1 MRLRSF
7 QVKKFR
13 NVVDSGEVAVEE
25 QVTCLVGKNEAGKSA
40 LLEALY
46 LFNPAYNDEFNVED
60 QYPRWLNA
68 KDRRTGDLSEA
79 TPIAVEF
86 ELEDHETA
94 EVQDTLGAG
103 VLTSHSI
110 KVSRRY
116 GGSTDWSL
124 EWSEKA
130 AVANLLAEF
139 PSAVADVLNGDD
151 TVDGLRESLDALVPD
166 DEDPDDEDPDDEDP
180 DDEDPDDEDP
190 DDEDAD
196 DEDPKLS
203 SDDINAARAVL
214 TDKGLHDTDVLDRL
228 VRILEPH
235 LPKFFRFTEYSTLPG
250 RIDLSDLAS
259 DQHEGPGRTGLQ
271 AARALLALAGTALDQ
286 LRSDDYELRRG
297 ELEAVQIDLTNQVFE
312 YWKQNPDLEVVIDI
326 DKETVEQPHG
336 PTAVPRFLEIRL
348 RDRRTGY
355 SNNFSQR
362 SSGFQWFFSFLAAFS
377 EFENQD
383 APIVLLDEPALS
395 LHGRAQ
401 ADFLR
406 FINERLAPKSPVLYT
421 THSPFMVEA
430 GRLERVRIVE
440 DPGPPTGV
448 TATTEVLAADPD
460 SLFPLQAN
468 LGYDI
473 AQSLF
478 IGPNNLVVEGT
489 SDFTYLTIMS
499 QLCAASGRSQL
510 DDRWRIL
517 PSGGATNIPTFV
529 SLIGPHLDVTVLAD
543 AGTKGMQRVTGMVD
557 QGLLKG
563 NRLILA
569 SVAAASR
576 NADIEDLFT
585 EDDYL
590 QLFNKTFTT
599 SLKVAD
605 LPAGDRIVKRLETKQ
620 GEFVHGQ
627 VAETLLRNYSD
638 MSFTDTTLNQFAAL
652 IDALNATMG
661 T

>member
-1 MRLRSF
+1 MRLKSF
-7 QVKKFR
+7 QVEKFR

-25 QVTCLVGKNEAGKSA
+25 HVTCLVGKNEAGKSA

-46 LFNPAYNDEFNVED
+46 LFNPAYGEGFIVED

-68 KDRRTGDLSEA
+68 KDRRAGDLSEA
-79 TPIAVEF
+79 TPIAIKL
-86 ELEDHETA
+86 ELEDHEVA
-94 EVQDTLGAG
+94 EVEDTLGEG
-103 VLTSHSI
+103 VLTNNNI
-110 KVSRRY
+110 KVSKRY
-116 GGSTDWSL
+116 SGGTLWSL
-124 EWSEKA
+124 KWSEEA

-139 PSAVADVLNGDD
+139 PSSVVDALNGQD
-151 TVDGLRESLDALVPD
+151 TLDGLREALDALVPG
-166 DEDPDDEDPDDEDP
+166 DEDFGDEGPGE
-180 DDEDPDDEDP
+180 
-190 DDEDAD
+190 EDAD
-196 DEDPKLS
+196 DEDTGLS
-203 SDDINAARAVL
+203 DNDINAARAVL
-214 TDKGLHDTDVLDRL
+214 TDKGLDNTGVWDQL
-228 VRILEPH
+228 VRILKPH

-259 DQHEGPGRTGLQ
+259 GQQEGPGQTGLQ
-271 AARALLALAGTALDQ
+271 AARALLALAGTELDQ

-312 YWKQNPDLEVVIDI
+312 YWKQNPDLEVAIDV
-326 DKETVEQPHG
+326 DKETVPQRHG
-336 PTAVPRFLEIRL
+336 GETAVARFLEIRL
-348 RDRRTGY
+348 RDGRTGY

-377 EFENQD
+377 EFERQD

-406 FINERLAPKSPVLYT
+406 FINERLAPDSPVLYT

-430 GRLERVRIVE
+430 GHLERVRIVE
-440 DPGPPTGV
+440 DPGPPTGA

-499 QLCAASGRSQL
+499 QLCAARGRSQL

-517 PSGGATNIPTFV
+517 PAGGATNIPTFV

-543 AGTKGMQRVTGMVD
+543 AGTRGMQRVTGMVD
-557 QGLLKG
+557 QGLLAG
-563 NRLILA
+563 HRLMLA
-569 SVAAASR
+569 SVAAASP

-585 EDDYL
+585 EGDYL
-590 QLFNKTFTT
+590 KLFNKTFTT
-599 SLKVAD
+599 SLKVTD
-605 LPAGDRIVKRLETKQ
+605 LPEGDRIVKRLEKKH
-620 GEFVHGQ
+620 GEFGHGH

-638 MSFTDTTLNQFAAL
+638 MSFTDTTLDRFAAL